1 MKKPPARQNMT
12 FDFDCKS
19 CNILLNNLF
28 VRLGNSSLIFA
39 VLKFEVT
46 KILKVCRIKKKDEL

>member
-28 VRLGNSSLIFA
+28 VKLGNSSLIFA